1 MRLDFPELGRIHAE
15 RADLPPP
22 TPPLLRRLHGLRRL
36 AVLDSAAGGR
46 YTVVAATP
54 LARFTWRPGLGE
66 VALPGGARVREPSLV
81 EALRSM
87 LLATAAEA
95 HGPLPFGP
103 GWLGYLG
110 YGARVAFEEVPER
123 HADETGLADVDLSYY
138 PAVAVYDAEEATW
151 WFVSRWECADTLRT
165 IRACLLRAMP
175 ELPPV
180 STGSARPMVARE
192 AYLAAV
198 RRAVEY
204 IHAGDVFQVNYAHE
218 FRAAYRGDPLA
229 LYLALREANPSPYGA
244 YLDLGRDAA
253 VFSTSPELFLRVRGH
268 EVTTRPIKGTR
279 PRGAD
284 EVSDRRLREELRG
297 SEKDAAEL
305 AMIVDLERNDLGRV
319 CAPGTVEVVTDA
331 EIESYATVHHR
342 VAEVRGEIEEG
353 FDRVD
358 LLAATFP
365 GGSITG
371 APKVRAMEIIDELEA
386 GRRGP
391 YTGAIGL
398 LSDDGN
404 MDLNIAIRTP
414 VLAKGEVRVH
424 VGGGI
429 VADSVPEAE
438 YDETLAK
445 GRAIFE
451 VLSLTHFNENR
462 GVR

>member
-1 MRLDFPELGRIHAE
+1 M
-15 RADLPPP
+15 
-22 TPPLLRRLHGLRRL
+22 
-36 AVLDSAAGGR
+36 LDSAGLGR
-46 YTVVAATP
+46 YTVVAAIP

-66 VALPGGARVREPSLV
+66 VALLGGARARDPSLK

-103 GWLGYLG
+103 GWLGFLG
-110 YGARVAFEEVPER
+110 YGARAAFEDVPER
-123 HADETGLADVDLSYY
+123 HPDDTGLFDVDLSYY

-165 IRACLLRAMP
+165 IHACLLRAAP
-175 ELPPV
+175 EPPQAAAGPV
-180 STGSARPMVARE
+180 RASISRD
-192 AYLAAV
+192 AYLVAA

-218 FRAAYRGDPLA
+218 FRAPYRGDPLE
-229 LYLALREANPSPYGA
+229 LYLRLREANPAPYGA
-244 YLDLGRDAA
+244 YLDLGRQSA
-253 VFSTSPELFLRVRGH
+253 VFSTSPELFLRVRGR
-268 EVTTRPIKGTR
+268 EVVTRPIKGTR

-284 EVSDRRLREELRG
+284 PAADARFREELRR
-297 SEKDAAEL
+297 SEKDTAEL

-319 CAPGTVEVVTDA
+319 CAPGTIEVVSDA
-331 EIESYATVHHR
+331 EIESFATVHHR

-353 FDRVD
+353 FDRAD

-386 GRRGP
+386 SRRGP

-414 VLAKGEVRVH
+414 VLARGEVRVH

-429 VADSVPEAE
+429 VAESVPEAE
-438 YDETLAK
+438 YEETLAK
-445 GRAIFE
+445 GRALFE
-451 VLSLTHFNENR
+451 VLR
-462 GVR
+462 

>member
-1 MRLDFPELGRIHAE
+1 MVP
-15 RADLPPP
+15 
-22 TPPLLRRLHGLRRL
+22 
-36 AVLDSAAGGR
+36 
-46 YTVVAATP
+46 
-54 LARFTWRPGLGE
+54 
-66 VALPGGARVREPSLV
+66 RE
-81 EALRSM
+81 
-87 LLATAAEA
+87 T
-95 HGPLPFGP
+95 
-103 GWLGYLG
+103 
-110 YGARVAFEEVPER
+110 
-123 HADETGLADVDLSYY
+123 
-138 PAVAVYDAEEATW
+138 
-151 WFVSRWECADTLRT
+151 
-165 IRACLLRAMP
+165 
-175 ELPPV
+175 
-180 STGSARPMVARE
+180 
-192 AYLAAV
+192 YLAAA

-218 FRAAYRGDPLA
+218 FRAAYRGDPLS
-229 LYLALREANPSPYGA
+229 LYLALREANPAPYGA
-244 YLDLGRDAA
+244 YLDLGRGNA
-253 VFSTSPELFLRVRGH
+253 VLSTSPELFLRVRGR

-284 EVSDRRLREELRG
+284 PAADARLREELRA
-297 SEKDAAEL
+297 SPKDQAEL

-319 CAPGTVEVVTDA
+319 CEPGTVEVVSDA

-342 VAEVRGEIEEG
+342 VAEVRGELEEG

-404 MDLNIAIRTP
+404 MDLNIAIRTA
-414 VLAKGEVRVH
+414 VLARGEVRVH

-438 YDETLAK
+438 YEETLAK
-445 GRAIFE
+445 GRAIFDA
-451 VLSLTHFNENR
+451 LGGL
-462 GVR
+462 GA